1 MRVSERENVRV
12 PESGSESERKCA
24 KRMCVCV
31 CALFIFRSSLFAV
44 SSLQFTFTHSE
55 TIANVIKER
64 GVILMK

>member
-31 CALFIFRSSLFAV
+31 HFLYFDPVCLQYHRCNSL
-44 SSLQFTFTHSE
+44 LRTL
-55 TIANVIKER
+55 KPL
-64 GVILMK
+64 LM